1 MAENCPNLTKLA
13 VIRNFNEKSARI
25 DDSCLE
31 VLASCCPKLESLELV
46 YSRKFD
52 SMVCQNIGSGGLSN
66 LVYLDLSYCPIQ
78 VSMEPI
84 VTGCPKLNELKLAGD
99 SWIRKLVLHSI
110 ARHPNL

>member
-1 MAENCPNLTKLA
+1 MHKLEGLEMGGKPDEFQQNISLDGVENLCYEQFSNSIKEIKFEYCKKIGGETIIKLAENCPNLTKLA

-52 SMVCQNIGSGGLSN
+52 SMVC
-66 LVYLDLSYCPIQ
+66 
-78 VSMEPI
+78 
-84 VTGCPKLNELKLAGD
+84 
-99 SWIRKLVLHSI
+99 
-110 ARHPNL
+110 